1 MATNEFDYMDRILTN
16 EQVGQDPNVLRLDP
30 GANVRTTDQRYV
42 SDAYNYYLGG
52 GTGVPPTT
60 EAGSTVQGPGTAAQ
74 GTVGEGSGTGLP
86 IGVMPPLNAEFEQ
99 NLSRK
104 EKRKLG
110 RACKECLD
118 VARVCGILQYG
129 YQECHMFRYTT
140 NSTEDLLVVAK

>member
-1 MATNEFDYMDRILTN
+1 MCAVSQWASLRFKDDDPLGVATGTSTATTMNDARVLTQDILVRLEAIDKEANNATASTQQQQEEEEQQQQQQQQPRSTLVLDR
-16 EQVGQDPNVLRLDP
+16 QVELC
-30 GANVRTTDQRYV
+30 
-42 SDAYNYYLGG
+42 SM
-52 GTGVPPTT
+52 
-60 EAGSTVQGPGTAAQ
+60 S
-74 GTVGEGSGTGLP
+74 S
-86 IGVMPPLNAEFEQ
+86 AEFEQ
-99 NLSRK
+99 HLSRK